1 RPPPIDEAADLL
13 LQACEAVNEA
23 HARGIVHRD
32 LKPANL
38 FVTTKLDG
46 TTCVKVLDFG
56 ISKSTSAADMAVT
69 AAPRARRASRT
80 LSAAIARNASR
91 TRKLSR
97 RGSRSSGRTPGGL
110 RTVTS
115 GGSRC

>member
-69 AAPRARRASRT
+69 AATGVLGSPHYMSPEQYASSRNVDPRTDIWS
-80 LSAAIARNASR
+80 LGVI
-91 TRKLSR
+91 
-97 RGSRSSGRTPGGL
+97 
-110 RTVTS
+110 
-115 GGSRC
+115 